1 MARSSTRSLGPSSPL
16 PDISSIKSLARLSP
30 LPAKFYLQDT
40 LTIAEKLIGKGLV
53 VGSGETLTISQ
64 VVEVEAYLAD
74 RDPAS
79 HAFRGLT
86 KRNWPMFESGGTCY
100 VYLSYG
106 INYCMNVSTQ
116 GKGVGEAILFRA
128 LRPLYGIEII
138 KRRRHKIQAER
149 GLLSGPG
156 KITLGLGI
164 GLEMNG
170 RSFFAPDF
178 KIVDLTGTVESPSV
192 VRDRRIGI
200 SKAVEEPWRFLAKD
214 SPYVSV
220 KPMSRAV

>member
-1 MARSSTRSLGPSSPL
+1 MAKSSTRLLAPSSPL
-16 PDISSIKSLARLSP
+16 PDISAIKKLAKLPP

-40 LTIAEKLIGKGLV
+40 LVIAEKLIGKGLI
-53 VGSGETLTISQ
+53 VGRGNELTITQ

-79 HAFRGLT
+79 HAFRGVT
-86 KRNWPMFESGGTCY
+86 KRNWPMFEAGGTCY

-128 LRPLYGIEII
+128 LRPLYGLETI
-138 KRRRHKIQAER
+138 KRRRHKIQTEL

-164 GLEMNG
+164 GPKMNG
-170 RSFFAPDF
+170 RSFFDPDF
-178 KIVDLTGTVESPSV
+178 KIVDLGTAVETPEV
-192 VRDRRIGI
+192 IRDRRIGI
-200 SKAVEEPWRFLAKD
+200 SKATDEPWRFLAKE
-214 SPYVSV
+214 SPYISV
-220 KPMSRAV
+220 KPSSL